1 MPKNPRQT
9 IAPDHFTST
18 ALSESSWRILGKVTE
33 NEVTLV
39 RYFLSKIVY
48 TDEVVTLEETCI
60 LFLSFEKMVQKMS
73 QHEAY
78 RAKYGSEVFTFRAV
92 LTSLEDVVRANPQD
106 RLKRMREVYG
116 FYRGKLFSRRYYFSV
131 RGQLTR
137 ELRLRVLTRFPKKF
151 KPKAFVGKGY
161 GDHGT
166 AKEMAYDGSPSW
178 QEVAMADTNLGTSDT
193 SRFDY
198 LEFLFRNFNTSR
210 VQLFP
215 QKKPGEKL
223 HSSSN

>member
-18 ALSESSWRILGKVTE
+18 ALSENSWRILGKVTE

-78 RAKYGSEVFTFRAV
+78 RAKYGSEVFTFRSIF
-92 LTSLEDVVRANPQD
+92 TSLEDVVSANPQD
-106 RLKRMREVYG
+106 RLLRMREVFG
-116 FYRGKLFSRRYYFSV
+116 FYRGKLFSHVLLLRKRSIDKGASPQGTHSVPEEVQAEGVCGQRVRRPRNCEGNGV
-131 RGQLTR
+131 RWITQLAR
-137 ELRLRVLTRFPKKF
+137 S
-151 KPKAFVGKGY
+151 G
-161 GDHGT
+161 HG
-166 AKEMAYDGSPSW
+166 
-178 QEVAMADTNLGTSDT
+178 
-193 SRFDY
+193 
-198 LEFLFRNFNTSR
+198 
-210 VQLFP
+210 
-215 QKKPGEKL
+215 
-223 HSSSN
+223 

>member
-78 RAKYGSEVFTFRAV
+78 RAKYGSDVFH
-92 LTSLEDVVRANPQD
+92 L
-106 RLKRMREVYG
+106 
-116 FYRGKLFSRRYYFSV
+116 
-131 RGQLTR
+131 
-137 ELRLRVLTRFPKKF
+137 
-151 KPKAFVGKGY
+151 
-161 GDHGT
+161 
-166 AKEMAYDGSPSW
+166 PSCI
-178 QEVAMADTNLGTSDT
+178 N
-193 SRFDY
+193 
-198 LEFLFRNFNTSR
+198 
-210 VQLFP
+210 
-215 QKKPGEKL
+215 
-223 HSSSN
+223 